1 MAVKILLVLVFATS
15 LISLQG
21 CFVSHSSTVRDT
33 TPAAQTTTVY
43 HEPVSDTV
51 AVTTTH

>member
-1 MAVKILLVLVFATS
+1 MAVKTLQILVCAVS

-33 TPAAQTTTVY
+33 TPATTQTTTVY
-43 HEPVSDTV
+43 HAPSDDTV
-51 AVTTTH
+51 VTTTH